1 MPNFVG
7 YSLPIIKTKKAWIK
21 HGFDSVTEFAL
32 EKSSENELDS
42 DVELLNLL
50 VPEAN
55 YHVVDNPTVEKTLEE
70 GSSKAEKK
78 VKRKRKEK
86 DKRKKR
92 SIRKEYKK

>member
-1 MPNFVG
+1 MPNVVG

-42 DVELLNLL
+42 DVELLNLV

-55 YHVVDNPTVEKTLEE
+55 YHVVEKPTVEKTLEE

-78 VKRKRKEK
+78 VKGKKKEK
-86 DKRKKR
+86 DKRKK
-92 SIRKEYKK
+92 KEHTKGI

>member
-1 MPNFVG
+1 MPNVVG

-32 EKSSENELDS
+32 EKSSENEFDS
-42 DVELLNLL
+42 DVELLNLV

-55 YHVVDNPTVEKTLEE
+55 YHVVEKPTVEKTLEE

-78 VKRKRKEK
+78 VKGKKKEK
-86 DKRKKR
+86 DKRKK
-92 SIRKEYKK
+92 KEHTKGI